1 MTLQDKLSFISKPS
15 IPRMTSGEAETIR
28 GFWMEFIEPKLIS
41 NGTQES
47 YSSMSRTVLEVIK
60 NICKKNQYTENELRA
75 VFPDC
80 VAKNVESGYSGF
92 KTVFV
97 ERNQANEHDYF
108 IKEVIQL
115 KDKVIV
121 ISRQWNV
128 SNFKNFKQVVN
139 KHFNIEINE
148 L

>member
-1 MTLQDKLSFISKPS
+1 MKEKNVCYFDNKKLSGMKDKRIVCNVNH
-15 IPRMTSGEAETIR
+15 
-28 GFWMEFIEPKLIS
+28 

-60 NICKKNQYTENELRA
+60 NICKKIQYTKNELRA

-80 VAKNVESGYSGF
+80 VEKNIESGYSGF

-121 ISRQWNV
+121 ISRQWNA
-128 SNFKNFKQVVN
+128 SNFRNFKQVVK
-139 KHFNIEINE
+139 KHCNIDIHEV
-148 L
+148 

>member
-1 MTLQDKLSFISKPS
+1 MKEKNICYFDNKKLSGMKGKRI
-15 IPRMTSGEAETIR
+15 ACNVNY
-28 GFWMEFIEPKLIS
+28 

-60 NICKKNQYTENELRA
+60 NICKKIQYMENELRDI
-75 VFPDC
+75 FPDS

>member
-1 MTLQDKLSFISKPS
+1 MYAILITKKLSGMKGKRIVCNVNY
-15 IPRMTSGEAETIR
+15 
-28 GFWMEFIEPKLIS
+28 

-92 KTVFV
+92 KTVFID
-97 ERNQANEHDYF
+97 EKQANDHDF
-108 IKEVIQL
+108 FTKDIIHL
-115 KDKVIV
+115 KDKAIA
-121 ISRQWNV
+121 ISKQWNV
-128 SNFKNFKQVVN
+128 SNFRNFKQVV
-139 KHFNIEINE
+139 KKT